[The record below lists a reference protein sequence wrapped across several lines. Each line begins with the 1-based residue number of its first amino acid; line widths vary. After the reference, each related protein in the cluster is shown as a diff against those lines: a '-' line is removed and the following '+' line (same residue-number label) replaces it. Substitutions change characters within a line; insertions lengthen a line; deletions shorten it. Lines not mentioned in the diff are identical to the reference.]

1 MKSWPAEG
9 TVSARKAA
17 HNRGSRVSGAST
29 GASLHTVSRAGV
41 AAASRLRRPEAR
53 HATTAE
59 NETATTGGGIGLR
72 SGGFGPSR
80 SPPARAPIL
89 GGSPACLGL
98 AASILSLLRRSD
110 RRVRPLPGRRGA
122 QPPLRPRGSFR
133 LDRSAP
139 AHPSACL
146 GLDRSGSGARCCV
159 YTQQTELRRPP
170 ARGSGTKRFPRMR
183 GDRPAMLES
192 APTAKEVPPHG
203 AGIGRCTRAKWPE
216 TGDGKQSGNAKRRT
230 GRGRYFRPY
239 RRPGGVRARRFLS
252 RTAATVPR
260 RLLQLATAPGAR
272 RGEGERRAWPDAESR
287 PGPPSCERLPS
298 IAAPWPNAR
307 PTLPSGDLT
316 ARPCGRMRH
325 ERARLALESPGRPGG

>member
-1 MKSWPAEG
+1 
-9 TVSARKAA
+9 
-17 HNRGSRVSGAST
+17 
-29 GASLHTVSRAGV
+29 
-41 AAASRLRRPEAR
+41 
-53 HATTAE
+53 
-59 NETATTGGGIGLR
+59 
-72 SGGFGPSR
+72 
-80 SPPARAPIL
+80 
-89 GGSPACLGL
+89 
-98 AASILSLLRRSD
+98 
-110 RRVRPLPGRRGA
+110 
-122 QPPLRPRGSFR
+122 
-133 LDRSAP
+133 
-139 AHPSACL
+139 
-146 GLDRSGSGARCCV
+146 
-159 YTQQTELRRPP
+159 
-170 ARGSGTKRFPRMR
+170 MR

-239 RRPGGVRARRFLS
+239 RRPWRRSCAPLS

-272 RGEGERRAWPDAESR
+272 RGGGRAASVAGCRIAAR
-287 PGPPSCERLPS
+287 PSIVRAIAS